1 LTLPDEIPHTSV
13 PSLAD
18 EQPGLASYPTARAS
32 LPPGEI
38 AEGAYAVRYASSVE
52 ELDAILRLR
61 FEVFNVE
68 LREGLEESFLT
79 GRDQDEFDAQ
89 CHHLLVEHRPS
100 GRVIGTYRI
109 QTAAMAQAGYGF
121 YTGTEFDLSGLP
133 GEIVAQS
140 VEVGRACIAVAH
152 RLKPVLFLLWKGL
165 ALYMAHNRK
174 RFLFGPCSLTS
185 QDPWDGKRVLD
196 HLERK
201 GLVRHDV
208 AIGAMPGYECVWEG
222 EDPAPEKNDRIEL
235 PPLFEIY
242 LRYAGRTCGPP
253 VIDRRFKTIDFFIL
267 FDVDALTPRA
277 RRIFFG

>member
-1 LTLPDEIPHTSV
+1 LTP
-13 PSLAD
+13 PSETPLANLA
-18 EQPGLASYPTARAS
+18 EAQPELVDYPQARES

-61 FEVFNVE
+61 FDIFNIE
-68 LREGLEESFLT
+68 LREGLEESFAT

-109 QTAAMAQAGYGF
+109 QTAAMALAARGF
-121 YTGTEFDLSGLP
+121 YTGTEFDLSRLP
-133 GEIVAQS
+133 EEIVAQS
-140 VEVGRACIAVAH
+140 VEVGRACIAVEH

-165 ALYMAHNRK
+165 ALYMAHNQK

-196 HLERK
+196 YLERK
-201 GLVRHDV
+201 NLVRHDV
-208 AIGAMPGYECVWEG
+208 PVGAMPGYECLWEG
-222 EDPAPEKNDRIEL
+222 EDPAPEKGERIEL
-235 PPLFEIY
+235 PPLFDIY

-267 FDVDALTPRA
+267 FDVDALSVRA

>member
-1 LTLPDEIPHTSV
+1 MTPPSETPLA
-13 PSLAD
+13 SLA
-18 EQPGLASYPTARAS
+18 EAQPELAAYPQARES

-61 FEVFNVE
+61 FDVFNIE
-68 LREGLEESFLT
+68 LREGLEESFAT

-109 QTAAMAQAGYGF
+109 QTAAMALAARGF
-121 YTGTEFDLSGLP
+121 YTGTEFDLSRLP
-133 GEIVAQS
+133 AEIVAQS
-140 VEVGRACIAVAH
+140 VEVGRACIAVEH

-165 ALYMAHNRK
+165 ALYMAHNQK

-185 QDPWDGKRVLD
+185 QDPWEGKRVLD
-196 HLERK
+196 YLERK
-201 GLVRHDV
+201 NLVRKDV
-208 AIGAMPGYECVWEG
+208 EVGAMPGYECIWEG
-222 EDPAPEKNDRIEL
+222 TDPAPEKAERIEL
-235 PPLFEIY
+235 PPLFDIY

-267 FDVDALTPRA
+267 FDVDALSARA
-277 RRIFFG
+277 RRLFFG

>member
-1 LTLPDEIPHTSV
+1 MTLPREV
-13 PSLAD
+13 QLPSLAE
-18 EQPGLASYPTARAS
+18 EQPDLVDYPSARES
-32 LPPGEI
+32 RPPGEI
-38 AEGAYAVRYASSVE
+38 SEGAYAVRYASTIE

-61 FEVFNVE
+61 FDVFNVE

-100 GRVIGTYRI
+100 GRIIGTYRL
-109 QTAAMAQAGYGF
+109 QTGAMARAGRGF
-121 YTGTEFDLSGLP
+121 YTGTEFDLSRLP
-133 GEIVAQS
+133 AELVDQS
-140 VEVGRACIAVAH
+140 VEVGRACIAVEH

-165 ALYMAHNRK
+165 ALYVAHNQK

-196 HLERK
+196 YLERK
-201 GLVRHDV
+201 DLVRRDV
-208 AIGAMPGYECVWEG
+208 EVGAMPGFECFWEG
-222 EDPAPEKNDRIEL
+222 MDPEPEKGDRIEL
-235 PPLFEIY
+235 PPLFQIY

-267 FDVDALTPRA
+267 VDVEAISPRA
-277 RRIFFG
+277 RRLFFG

>member
-1 LTLPDEIPHTSV
+1 MTLPSE
-13 PSLAD
+13 PSLLSLAA
-18 EQPGLASYPTARAS
+18 EQPELAGYPSARES

-38 AEGAYAVRYASSVE
+38 ADGAYAVRYAATVE
-52 ELDAILRLR
+52 ELDAVLRLR
-61 FEVFNVE
+61 FDVFNIE
-68 LREGLEESFLT
+68 LREGLEESFAT

-109 QTAAMAQAGYGF
+109 QTAAMALAARGF
-121 YTGTEFDLSGLP
+121 YTGTEFDLSRLP
-133 GEIVAQS
+133 AEIVAQS
-140 VEVGRACIAVAH
+140 VEVGRACIAVEH

-165 ALYMAHNRK
+165 ALYMAHNQK

-201 GLVRHDV
+201 NLVRKDV
-208 AIGAMPGYECVWEG
+208 EVGAMPGYECIWEG
-222 EDPAPEKNDRIEL
+222 EDPAPEKGARIEL
-235 PPLFEIY
+235 PPLFDIY
-242 LRYAGRTCGPP
+242 LRYAGRICGPP

-267 FDVDALTPRA
+267 FDVDALSARA

>member
-1 LTLPDEIPHTSV
+1 MTPFSESPLL
-13 PSLAD
+13 SLAVA
-18 EQPGLASYPTARAS
+18 QPELAAYPSARDS

-38 AEGAYAVRYASSVE
+38 AEGAYAVRYAASVE

-61 FEVFNVE
+61 FDVFNIE
-68 LREGLEESFLT
+68 LREGLEESFAT
-79 GRDQDEFDAQ
+79 GRDQDEFDGQ

-109 QTAAMAQAGYGF
+109 QTAAMALAARGF
-121 YTGTEFDLSGLP
+121 YTGTEFDLSRLP
-133 GEIVAQS
+133 EEIVAQS
-140 VEVGRACIAVAH
+140 VEVGRACIAVEH

-165 ALYMAHNRK
+165 ALYMAHNQK

-196 HLERK
+196 YLERK
-201 GLVRHDV
+201 GLVRGDV
-208 AIGAMPGYECVWEG
+208 WVGAMPGYECVWEG
-222 EDPAPEKNDRIEL
+222 CDPAPEKSERIEL
-235 PPLFEIY
+235 PPLFDIY

-253 VIDRRFKTIDFFIL
+253 VIDRRFKTIDFFVL
-267 FDVDALTPRA
+267 FDVDALTARA

>member
-1 LTLPDEIPHTSV
+1 MTLPRELPL
-13 PSLAD
+13 PSLVD
-18 EQPGLASYPTARAS
+18 EQPDLTGYPRERSS
-32 LPPGEI
+32 LPPGELS
-38 AEGAYAVRYASSVE
+38 EGVYAVRYASSVE

-68 LREGLEESFLT
+68 LLEGLEESFAT

-109 QTAAMAQAGYGF
+109 QTAAMARAGRGF
-121 YTGTEFDLSGLP
+121 YTATEFDLSRLP
-133 GEIVAQS
+133 EEIVAQA
-140 VEVGRACIAVAH
+140 VEVGRACIAVEH

-165 ALYMAHNRK
+165 ALYMAHNQK

-196 HLERK
+196 YLESK
-201 GLVRHDV
+201 NLVRRDIE
-208 AIGAMPGYECVWEG
+208 IGAVPGYECVWEG
-222 EDPAPEKNDRIEL
+222 EDPSPQKSERVEL
-235 PPLFEIY
+235 PPLFDIY

-253 VIDRRFKTIDFFIL
+253 VIDRRFKTIDFFVL
-267 FDVDALTPRA
+267 FDVDALSPRA
-277 RRIFFG
+277 RRLFFG

>member
-1 LTLPDEIPHTSV
+1 MTPSSEIPLA
-13 PSLAD
+13 SLAED
-18 EQPGLASYPTARAS
+18 QPELADYPQARES

-61 FEVFNVE
+61 FDVFNIE
-68 LREGLEESFLT
+68 LSEGLEESFAT

-109 QTAAMAQAGYGF
+109 QTAAMARAARGF
-121 YTGTEFDLSGLP
+121 YTGTEFDLSRLP
-133 GEIVAQS
+133 EEIVAQS
-140 VEVGRACIAVAH
+140 VEVGRACIAVEH

-165 ALYMAHNRK
+165 ALYMAHNQK

-196 HLERK
+196 YLESK
-201 GLVRHDV
+201 NLVRKDV
-208 AIGAMPGYECVWEG
+208 EVGAMPGYECIWEG
-222 EDPAPEKNDRIEL
+222 EDPAPEKGEQIEL
-235 PPLFEIY
+235 PPLFDIY

-253 VIDRRFKTIDFFIL
+253 VIDRRFKTIDFFVL
-267 FDVDALTPRA
+267 FDVDALSARA

>member
-1 LTLPDEIPHTSV
+1 MTPPSETPLA
-13 PSLAD
+13 SLA
-18 EQPGLASYPTARAS
+18 EVQPELAAYPQARES

-61 FEVFNVE
+61 FDIFNVE
-68 LREGLEESFLT
+68 LREGLEESFAT

-109 QTAAMAQAGYGF
+109 QTAAMARAARGF
-121 YTGTEFDLSGLP
+121 YTGTEFDLSRLP
-133 GEIVAQS
+133 EEIVAQS
-140 VEVGRACIAVAH
+140 VEVGRACIAVEH

-165 ALYMAHNRK
+165 ALYMAHNQK

-196 HLERK
+196 YLERK
-201 GLVRHDV
+201 SLVRKDV
-208 AIGAMPGYECVWEG
+208 EVGAMPGYECIWEG
-222 EDPAPEKNDRIEL
+222 DDPAPEKGEHIDL
-235 PPLFEIY
+235 PPLFDIY

-267 FDVDALTPRA
+267 FDVDALSARA

>member
-1 LTLPDEIPHTSV
+1 LTLPSETPLA
-13 PSLAD
+13 SLA
-18 EQPGLASYPTARAS
+18 EAQPELAAYPHARES
-32 LPPGEI
+32 LPPGEL
-38 AEGAYAVRYASSVE
+38 AEGAYAVRYAASVE

-61 FEVFNVE
+61 FDVFNIE
-68 LREGLEESFLT
+68 LREGLEESFAT

-100 GRVIGTYRI
+100 GRIIGTYRI
-109 QTAAMAQAGYGF
+109 QTAAMARAARGF
-121 YTGTEFDLSGLP
+121 YTGTEFDLSRLP
-133 GEIVAQS
+133 EEIVVQS
-140 VEVGRACIAVAH
+140 VEVGRACIAVEH

-165 ALYMAHNRK
+165 ALYMAHNQK

-196 HLERK
+196 YLERK
-201 GLVRHDV
+201 DLVRKDV
-208 AIGAMPGYECVWEG
+208 EVGAMPGYECRWEG
-222 EDPAPEKNDRIEL
+222 EDPAPEKGERIEL
-235 PPLFEIY
+235 PPLFDIY

-267 FDVDALTPRA
+267 FDVDALSSRA

>member
-1 LTLPDEIPHTSV
+1 LTV
-13 PSLAD
+13 PS
-18 EQPGLASYPTARAS
+18 ETPLASLAEVQPELAAYPQARES

-38 AEGAYAVRYASSVE
+38 SEGAYSVRYAASID

-61 FEVFNVE
+61 FDVFNIE
-68 LREGLEESFLT
+68 LREGLEESFAT

-100 GRVIGTYRI
+100 GRIIGTYRI
-109 QTAAMAQAGYGF
+109 QTAAMARAARGF
-121 YTGTEFDLSGLP
+121 YTGTEFDLSRLP
-133 GEIVAQS
+133 EEIVVQS
-140 VEVGRACIAVAH
+140 VEVGRACIAVEH

-165 ALYMAHNRK
+165 ALYMAHNQK

-196 HLERK
+196 YLERK
-201 GLVRHDV
+201 DLVRKDV
-208 AIGAMPGYECVWEG
+208 EVGAMPGYECRWEG
-222 EDPAPEKNDRIEL
+222 EDPAPEKGERIEL
-235 PPLFEIY
+235 PPLFDIY

-253 VIDRRFKTIDFFIL
+253 VIDRRFKTIDFFVL
-267 FDVDALTPRA
+267 FDVDALSTRA

>member
-1 LTLPDEIPHTSV
+1 MTLPSETPLV
-13 PSLAD
+13 SLAV
-18 EQPGLASYPTARAS
+18 EQPELAAYPSARES

-61 FEVFNVE
+61 FDIFNIE
-68 LREGLEESFLT
+68 LREGLEESFAT

-109 QTAAMAQAGYGF
+109 QTAAMALAARGF
-121 YTGTEFDLSGLP
+121 YTGTEFDLSRLP
-133 GEIVAQS
+133 EEIVAQS
-140 VEVGRACIAVAH
+140 VEVGRACIAVEH

-165 ALYMAHNRK
+165 ALYMAHNQK

-196 HLERK
+196 YLERK
-201 GLVRHDV
+201 NLVRHDV
-208 AIGAMPGYECVWEG
+208 PVGAMPGYECLWEG
-222 EDPAPEKNDRIEL
+222 EDPAPEKGERIEL
-235 PPLFEIY
+235 PPLFDIY

-267 FDVDALTPRA
+267 FDVDALSARA

>member
-1 LTLPDEIPHTSV
+1 MTLPRELLL
-13 PSLAD
+13 PSLAE
-18 EQPGLASYPTARAS
+18 EQPDLAHYPAARES
-32 LPPGEI
+32 RPSGEI
-38 AEGAYAVRYASSVE
+38 AEGAYAVRCAASVQ

-61 FEVFNVE
+61 YDVFNLE
-68 LREGLEESFLT
+68 LQEGLEKSFLT

-109 QTAAMAQAGYGF
+109 QTAAMALAGHGF
-121 YTGTEFDLSGLP
+121 YTGTEFDLRGLP
-133 GEIVAQS
+133 PEIVAQS
-140 VEVGRACIAVAH
+140 VEAGRACIAVEH

-165 ALYMAHNRK
+165 ALYMAHNQK

-185 QDPWDGKRVLD
+185 QDPWEAKRVLD

-201 GLVRHDV
+201 DLVRREV
-208 AIGAMPGYECVWEG
+208 AIGAMPGFECVWEG
-222 EDPAPEKNDRIEL
+222 DDPEPEKGERIEL

-242 LRYAGRTCGPP
+242 LRYGGRTCGPP

-267 FDVDALTPRA
+267 FDVEALSPRA
-277 RRIFFG
+277 RRVFFG

>member
-1 LTLPDEIPHTSV
+1 MTPPSETPLA
-13 PSLAD
+13 SLA
-18 EQPGLASYPTARAS
+18 EAQPELAAYPQARES

-61 FEVFNVE
+61 FDVFNIE
-68 LREGLEESFLT
+68 LREGLEESFST

-109 QTAAMAQAGYGF
+109 QTAAMALAARGF
-121 YTGTEFDLSGLP
+121 YTGTEFDLSRLP
-133 GEIVAQS
+133 AEIVAQS
-140 VEVGRACIAVAH
+140 VEVGRACIAVEH

-165 ALYMAHNRK
+165 ALYMAHNQK

-185 QDPWDGKRVLD
+185 QDPWEGKRVLD
-196 HLERK
+196 YLERK
-201 GLVRHDV
+201 NLVRKDV
-208 AIGAMPGYECVWEG
+208 EVGAMPGYECIWEG
-222 EDPAPEKNDRIEL
+222 TDPAPEKAERIEL
-235 PPLFEIY
+235 PPLFDIY

-267 FDVDALTPRA
+267 FDVDALSARA
-277 RRIFFG
+277 RRLFFG

>member
-1 LTLPDEIPHTSV
+1 MTLPSESPLV
-13 PSLAD
+13 SLAV
-18 EQPGLASYPTARAS
+18 EQPELAAYPSARES

-38 AEGAYAVRYASSVE
+38 ADGAYAVRYAASVE
-52 ELDAILRLR
+52 ELDAVLRLR
-61 FEVFNVE
+61 FDVFNIE
-68 LREGLEESFLT
+68 LREGLEESFAT

-89 CHHLLVEHRPS
+89 CHHLLVEHRPT

-109 QTAAMAQAGYGF
+109 QTAAMALAARGF
-121 YTGTEFDLSGLP
+121 YTGTEFDLSRLP
-133 GEIVAQS
+133 AEIVAQS
-140 VEVGRACIAVAH
+140 VEVGRACIAVEH

-165 ALYMAHNRK
+165 ALYMAHNQK

-201 GLVRHDV
+201 NLVRKDV
-208 AIGAMPGYECVWEG
+208 EVGAMPGYECIWEG
-222 EDPAPEKNDRIEL
+222 ADPAPEKGERIEL
-235 PPLFEIY
+235 PPLFDIY

-267 FDVDALTPRA
+267 FDVDALSARA

>member
-1 LTLPDEIPHTSV
+1 MTLPKPMLLQ
-13 PSLAD
+13 SLVE
-18 EQPGLASYPTARAS
+18 EQPELAAYPSARES

-38 AEGAYAVRYASSVE
+38 AEGAYAVRYAATVE

-61 FEVFNVE
+61 FDVFNIE
-68 LREGLEESFLT
+68 LQEGLEESFAS
-79 GRDQDEFDAQ
+79 GRDQDEFDTQ

-109 QTAAMAQAGYGF
+109 QTAAMARAARGF
-121 YTGTEFDLSGLP
+121 YTGSEFELSQLP
-133 GEIVAQS
+133 EEIVAQS
-140 VEVGRACIAVAH
+140 VEVGRACIAVEH

-165 ALYMAHNRK
+165 ALYMAHNQK

-196 HLERK
+196 YLERRS
-201 GLVRHDV
+201 LVRHDV
-208 AIGAMPGYECVWEG
+208 EVGAMPGYECHWEG
-222 EDPAPEKNDRIEL
+222 EDPEPEKAEEIVL
-235 PPLFEIY
+235 PPLFDIY

-267 FDVDALTPRA
+267 FDVDALSPRA
-277 RRIFFG
+277 RRLFFG

>member
-1 LTLPDEIPHTSV
+1 LTLPSESPLV
-13 PSLAD
+13 SLAV
-18 EQPGLASYPTARAS
+18 EQPELAAYPSARES

-61 FEVFNVE
+61 FDVFNIE
-68 LREGLEESFLT
+68 LREGLEESFAT

-109 QTAAMAQAGYGF
+109 QTAAMALAARGF
-121 YTGTEFDLSGLP
+121 YTGTEFDLSRLP
-133 GEIVAQS
+133 EEIVAQS
-140 VEVGRACIAVAH
+140 VEVGRACIAVEH

-165 ALYMAHNRK
+165 ALYMAHNQK

-196 HLERK
+196 YLERK
-201 GLVRHDV
+201 NLVRKDV
-208 AIGAMPGYECVWEG
+208 EVGAMPGYECTWEG
-222 EDPAPEKNDRIEL
+222 EDPAPEKGERIEL
-235 PPLFEIY
+235 PPLFDIY

-267 FDVDALTPRA
+267 FDVDALSSRA

>member
-1 LTLPDEIPHTSV
+1 MTLPKAIPL
-13 PSLAD
+13 PSLVE
-18 EQPGLASYPTARAS
+18 EQPELAAYPSARAS
-32 LPPGEI
+32 LPTGEI
-38 AEGAYAVRYASSVE
+38 AEGNYAVRYASSVE

-61 FEVFNVE
+61 FDVFNVE
-68 LREGLEESFLT
+68 LLEGLEESFLT

-109 QTAAMAQAGYGF
+109 QTAAMALATRGF
-121 YTGTEFDLSGLP
+121 YTGTEFELRKLP
-133 GEIVAQS
+133 EEIVAQS
-140 VEVGRACIAVAH
+140 VEVGRACIAVEH

-165 ALYMAHNRK
+165 ALYMGHNRK

-185 QDPWDGKRVLD
+185 QDPWDGKHVLD
-196 HLERK
+196 YLERK
-201 GLVRHDV
+201 ELVRKDIEV
-208 AIGAMPGYECVWEG
+208 GAMPGYECVWEG
-222 EDPAPEKNDRIEL
+222 ADPNPQAAQTIEL

-267 FDVDALTPRA
+267 FDVDALSPRA
-277 RRIFFG
+277 RRLFFG